1 MGDIKKLTK
10 RAYDVCSNQEL
21 LQKKLHYI
29 GKIFRANNNYSNWV
43 IKSFTASQT
52 TATATT
58 NNSRCSKKE
67 PFLLLPYKGE
77 KGQHLIKFMKRRI
90 SKLLPPEIK
99 TQAAYTG
106 KKLSTCFNVKD
117 QSKFEHQHDVVYYAD
132 CPNEKCR
139 ENYIGESGRRIS
151 EIIKDHN
158 GRDLKSHILRHSV
171 ESGHAN
177 VSYEDFKIIAKNF
190 NNNHWKRK
198 IAESLLIKEKRPTLN
213 THDKSVPLK
222 LFN

>member
-1 MGDIKKLTK
+1 M
-10 RAYDVCSNQEL
+10 E
-21 LQKKLHYI
+21 
-29 GKIFRANNNYSNWV
+29 
-43 IKSFTASQT
+43 
-52 TATATT
+52 
-58 NNSRCSKKE
+58 
-67 PFLLLPYKGE
+67 
-77 KGQHLIKFMKRRI
+77 RRI

-99 TQAAYTG
+99 TQVAYTG

-151 EIIKDHN
+151 ERIKDHN

-177 VSYEDFKIIAKNF
+177 VSYRSSRPEVFCKKGVLRNF
-190 NNNHWKRK
+190 TKFTGKRLCQ
-198 IAESLLIKEKRPTLN
+198 SLFFNKVAGLWAATLLKKRL
-213 THDKSVPLK
+213 
-222 LFN
+222 